1 MLAAAQLEPCP
12 TTGSRKSDGTERKE
26 ARLSPNGEGRQ
37 PWHHLRISQ
46 PPAARF
52 CLCLLCQEGNFSR
65 KAQATT
71 CRARAPH
78 SRGVEERSTGSG
90 TDSLSSS
97 SSSTSYMTFMALG
110 KLLLCK
116 LVSSSVNGTMGQHIL
131 LCWITENFINKVST
145 VPSI

>member
-71 CRARAPH
+71 CRARVPH

-97 SSSTSYMTFMALG
+97 SSSTGYDLYGLG
-110 KLLLCK
+110 QAASLQISFFICK
-116 LVSSSVNGTMGQHIL
+116 WDNGTTHSTL
-131 LCWITENFINKVST
+131 LDYRELYQ
-145 VPSI
+145 